1 MQERRRAYEEH
12 GRGRAGEHAR
22 EVHDLDTGQRT
33 VSLGRRERAEASARE
48 RGARRAQSGE
58 PEEHVGLHRYSR
70 VGEESRT
77 DKASRASYSRETK
90 AETLRVVCGAG
101 RGAAQPGPAGLS
113 LQPGSHLADVGGAN
127 RPYSL
132 GPCVPSEGRWA
143 PTDDPTTCQAAGR
156 GRPRRDLSDAGDV
169 AVAAC
174 SCLSL
179 LGSVSRIS
187 CACTLVTTQCSPVT
201 TNDLHP
207 APMPNTE
214 LSYLRNLASSFLNHS
229 SPDIANIANSAHV
242 R

>member
-1 MQERRRAYEEH
+1 MVAVGPASTRVRSTTLIPAKGRSAWVVESARKLARESEGRAERRAVSRRSMSVFTSN
-12 GRGRAGEHAR
+12 RGSGKSQE
-22 EVHDLDTGQRT
+22 QIK
-33 VSLGRRERAEASARE
+33 RR
-48 RGARRAQSGE
+48 
-58 PEEHVGLHRYSR
+58 
-70 VGEESRT
+70 
-77 DKASRASYSRETK
+77 RASYSRETK

-127 RPYSL
+127 RPYPSV
-132 GPCVPSEGRWA
+132 PCVPSEGRWA

-174 SCLSL
+174 RCLSL

-187 CACTLVTTQCSPVT
+187 CACTLVTTQRSPVT